1 MPIVYSPIEW
11 WAHPR
16 RCTSFYKVCKR
27 GVAMSFER
35 TWKFCR
41 KQRHLWKVVVIL
53 NRVGHFTIRRGR
65 IRNEDNT
72 INNNSAQ
79 STTTMTTS
87 AHQPPIF
94 ALVCNLT
101 PSSSS
106 SSQMLLSFGG
116 ADFISWIRSRSS
128 LTTVAYTLSAF
139 VGYPCSHGLCRNS

>member
-53 NRVGHFTIRRGR
+53 NRVACCILYYPYQGT
-65 IRNEDNT
+65 EAT
-72 INNNSAQ
+72 SAMAREQ
-79 STTTMTTS
+79 WRWYQMTTS
-87 AHQPPIF
+87 AHQLSIV

-106 SSQMLLSFGG
+106 SSQTLLSFGG

-128 LTTVAYTLSAF
+128 LTTVAYILSAF